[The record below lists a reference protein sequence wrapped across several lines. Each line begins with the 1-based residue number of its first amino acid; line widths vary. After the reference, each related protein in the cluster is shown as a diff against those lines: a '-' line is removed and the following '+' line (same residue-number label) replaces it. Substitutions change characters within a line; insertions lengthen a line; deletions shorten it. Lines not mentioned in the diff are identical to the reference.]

1 MIIGGVAV
9 AFYLVNL
16 VIFLGNEVDRKWLY
30 SIYRP
35 EENKRVALDTRIVV
49 GLVPILGLIVLIQ
62 YLFFR
67 D

>member
-9 AFYLVNL
+9 AFYLINL
-16 VIFLGNEVDRKWLY
+16 VLLLGNKVDRKWLC

-35 EENKRVALDTRIVV
+35 EENKRVTLDTRIVV
-49 GLVPILGLIVLIQ
+49 GLVPILGLMVLIQ